1 MTVAN
6 ALLQQWSTEPGLA
19 VRIAS
24 STAPSPAPDEAQRV
38 DRERGQPF
46 YLGGELRRD
55 LLVEPPF
62 RPPSSRPVW

>member
-1 MTVAN
+1 
-6 ALLQQWSTEPGLA
+6 